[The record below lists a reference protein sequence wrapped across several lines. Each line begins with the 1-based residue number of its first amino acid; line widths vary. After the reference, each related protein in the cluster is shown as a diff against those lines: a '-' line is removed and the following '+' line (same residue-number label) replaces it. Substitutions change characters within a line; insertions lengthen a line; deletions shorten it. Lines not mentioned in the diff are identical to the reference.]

1 MSCLKLSAGQVT
13 GYNRKAAAKVHRYF
27 PLPGHRNS
35 GPAAL
40 LVEAAAHQGKYQQM
54 YTKMFDTR
62 PQWGEKQDSQATLF
76 RTYARDLG
84 LDMSWYDTSVA
95 N

>member
-1 MSCLKLSAGQVT
+1 MTTGQVT
-13 GYNRKAAAKVHRYF
+13 GHNRKAAAKVTRYF

-35 GPAAL
+35 GVAAL

-54 YTKMFDTR
+54 YTKMFDTQ

-84 LDMSWYDTSVA
+84 LDMARYDTAVA